1 MQKEHS
7 VELWVLEAQQ
17 SAYAADALIERYLPF
32 IRSETAKFLK
42 RAPEEQDDELSIA
55 MLAFYEAAMG
65 YKTGR
70 GSFVRLAA
78 AAIRNRLIDH
88 HRQERR
94 HKGILSYH
102 APQQDRED
110 PILDLVADEKDHTDE
125 LVIREAARAEIT
137 EYAQQ
142 LQAFDLSLTDI
153 ADNCPKQ
160 NRTLR
165 TCMEAVQYVKE
176 DPALLQQLL
185 RSKKLPLNQICAQT
199 GADRKTLERHRKYL
213 MAALLAFTNGF
224 EIIRSHIHQLHPG
237 KEGKEA

>member
-1 MQKEHS
+1 MEQ
-7 VELWVLEAQQ
+7 WVLEAQR
-17 SAYAADALIERYLPF
+17 STYAADALIERYLPF
-32 IRSETAKFLK
+32 IKAETAKFLK
-42 RAPEEQDDELSIA
+42 RTPEDHDDELSIA

-70 GSFVRLAA
+70 GAFVRLAA

-94 HKGILSYH
+94 HKGLISYH
-102 APQQDRED
+102 APLQDREE
-110 PILDLVADEKDHTDE
+110 PILDLVADEKDHADE
-125 LVIREAARAEIT
+125 LVLREAARAEIT

-142 LQAFDLSLTDI
+142 LLDFDLSLTDI

-160 NRTLR
+160 SRTLR
-165 TCMEAVQYVKE
+165 VCMEAVQYVKQQPE
-176 DPALLQQLL
+176 LLQQLL
-185 RSKKLPLNQICAQT
+185 RSKKLPLNQICQQT

-213 MAALLAFTNGF
+213 VAALLAYTNGF

-237 KEGKEA
+237 KEGA